1 MKYKTALIFFAVLLV
16 LFMVIDVV
24 GSTPGSS
31 SRNAMT
37 QAESAAFGYEIPLT
51 TVPHGEDHVIEWQDA
66 GMEAAIRQLLK
77 KPEGDILRSEI
88 WDITV
93 LDISC
98 NSADG
103 TGYIQ
108 ANTIADDVTYELSDD
123 TPWITSLRDLVHFD
137 SLQDL
142 SVGDI
147 NISEITDMHQVSLS
161 GLSLCQNLQ
170 SLTLDRLEV
179 TDPQELSS
187 CTELLVLGLYG
198 VPLDSLELLRPLHAL
213 EKLSLTRYPALDLT
227 PLAELS
233 KLKTL
238 ILTDSELPSL
248 EPLAQLPALKNL
260 KLDIGAMYP
269 GLEPLAGTGLEY
281 LSLSAGQL
289 KLRTEV
295 YDHLDYTPLTKIPTL
310 VSLDLENHRNVD
322 ADLCTAIV
330 ENAPGLLYLNVDH
343 TPAAH
348 DFKAPK
354 QLLYFGNA
362 Y

>member
-37 QAESAAFGYEIPLT
+37 QAESAAFDYEIPLE
-51 TVPHGEDHVIEWQDA
+51 TVAHGEDHVIEWTDP
-66 GMEAAIRQLLK
+66 GMEAAVRQLLE

-103 TGYIQ
+103 TGYVS
-108 ANTIADDVTYELSDD
+108 ANTTPDSVTYELSED

-137 SLQDL
+137 SLQQL
-142 SVGDI
+142 SVYDM
-147 NISEITDMHQVSLS
+147 NISGITEMHRISLS
-161 GLSLCQNLQ
+161 GLSLCQNLR

-179 TDPQELSS
+179 TEPEELSS

-198 VPLDSLELLRPLHAL
+198 IPLDSLEPLTPLHTL
-213 EKLSLTRYPALDLT
+213 EKLSLTRYPALDLA
-227 PLAELS
+227 PLADLS
-233 KLKTL
+233 KLQTL
-238 ILTDSELPSL
+238 ILSDSELLSL

-260 KLDIGAMYP
+260 KLDIGATYP
-269 GLEPLAGTGLEY
+269 SLEPLEGTGLEY
-281 LSLSAGQL
+281 LSLSAGRL

-310 VSLDLENHRNVD
+310 ICLDLENHRNVD
-322 ADLCTAIV
+322 ADLCSAIV
-330 ENAPGLLYLNVDH
+330 ENAPGLLYLNVDQ
-343 TPAAH
+343 TPAAQE
-348 DFKAPK
+348 FKAPK
-354 QLLYFGNA
+354 QLIYFGNA
-362 Y
+362 F